1 MLTFIFQLLCIT
13 CDNASPND
21 TMIDDLP
28 NRIVTFPGDENRA
41 RCFNHV
47 LALVAKGSIHQFDV
61 PKGKADAAL
70 DEAERELN
78 ELAEGIGIEDEKM
91 QADWEENDEGN
102 EDNDGWV
109 AEVARLLVAARKE
122 LEANMM
128 PVRLVIVK
136 VSLHLPSWQSW
147 IELTLS

>member
-1 MLTFIFQLLCIT
+1 
-13 CDNASPND
+13 
-21 TMIDDLP
+21 MIDDLP

-41 RCFNHV
+41 QCFNHV
-47 LALVAKGSIHQFDV
+47 VALIAKGLIRQFDV

-91 QADWEENDEGN
+91 RAEWEGNDEDN
-102 EDNDGWV
+102 EDNNGWV
-109 AEVARLLVAARKE
+109 DEVACLLVADREE
-122 LEANMM
+122 LEANITPM
-128 PVRLVIVK
+128 RLVLVK
-136 VSLHLPSWQSW
+136 VSIHLPSWQSW

>member
-1 MLTFIFQLLCIT
+1 
-13 CDNASPND
+13 
-21 TMIDDLP
+21 MIDDLP

-47 LALVAKGSIHQFDV
+47 VALVAKGSIRQFDV

-78 ELAEGIGIEDEKM
+78 ELAEGIDIEDEKM
-91 QADWEENDEGN
+91 RAEWEGNDEDDEDN
-102 EDNDGWV
+102 EDDDGWV
-109 AEVARLLVAARKE
+109 DEVARLSVADREE
-122 LEANMM
+122 LEANIT
-128 PVRLVIVK
+128 PVRLVLVK
-136 VSLHLPSWQSW
+136 VSIHLPSWQSW